1 MSRARWI
8 PLPFLAVAGWLVL
21 LLGAAPGHS
30 RQRGPADD
38 GTTGM
43 VVLGADGRGAEGAEV
58 TILRQD
64 RGDVSPTAAVLVDA
78 ATTASGA
85 LRSPTPRL
93 AGLTVVVDHP
103 DHLPFVES
111 FPGSPP
117 PGTIRLRSG
126 IAAAGEVVASET
138 GDPVTGAE
146 VCASWVDEQAPERF
160 QRWRRCAVSDD
171 AGRFEIAGLPSN
183 GLQLAVSAP
192 GFVEL
197 SRALDDATAPIRLAL
212 DCRDPAADAATT
224 TVATGSGRILVEVF
238 GFDGEPVE
246 SFTMRVQTA
255 SAGRGGG
262 TAVTVEQ
269 ATPPGVASVP
279 ARLLEAGMVAVT
291 FEADNHLRSAMQGV
305 QLVPGAEVDLGVVFL
320 ESGAVVRERLFD
332 AAGAE
337 PAAGCVVELLAP
349 GAGEI
354 QSMLFGDR
362 PVAVSDEDGRYLLG
376 GVSEG
381 RYHLRRQCYGVPAVG
396 ELVVLGDGEEL
407 DLGETWLHGGR
418 RVAVRIDGVN
428 EGSVRV
434 FDRFKEVA
442 TPIAEAV
449 LASASQPGARAP
461 GEPAGRADLLL
472 APGDYRIEV
481 LDASGAVRGS
491 RELTVDGAGAGE
503 VQSVRLAVRRR
514 TIRSILTMDGR
525 PVEGGSVSFNRVLD
539 PGRGSGTIMMTT
551 RAGSAAPRNRMFRA
565 GAPSLR
571 ANVEEAGSFEV
582 EGAPDD
588 LLWMT
593 WFGTDGSSVSRLWP
607 EGALAR
613 LDLGGTR
620 VSGVLLDGDG
630 VPVEGG
636 SVALIGD
643 VGREVATTTTV
654 AGGRFEL
661 PPAPPGRYLIRGRS
675 ARGTV
680 ALELDLGAEPPRAL
694 MLRMPLADPGGLEAA
709 LRRPTGNAVA
719 GAWLHVV
726 GAGGDAV
733 GTGLTSGRGRY
744 GTDGLAAGDVS
755 LIWSDGTACV
765 GGETVTVESGE
776 TARLDLTL
784 PTGRLVELRC
794 PHEECG
800 GEPLS
805 FLSVTTEA
813 GVEIAGHLSGATGG
827 PRFGADGALGI
838 GCVTPGGYELSW
850 WTGGRRWSAEVEVSP
865 LGPATAPV
873 VVRGRPE
880 GL

>member
-1 MSRARWI
+1 MSRVRSL
-8 PLPFLAVAGWLVL
+8 PLPLLPVAAGLVL

-30 RQRGPADD
+30 RQRGPTDD
-38 GTTGM
+38 GTAGM

-64 RGDVSPTAAVLVDA
+64 RGDVSPTAAVLVDS
-78 ATTASGA
+78 ATTASGV
-85 LRSPTPRL
+85 LRSPAPRL

-103 DHLPFVES
+103 DHLPLVES
-111 FPGSPP
+111 YPGSLPP
-117 PGTIRLRSG
+117 ETIRLRPG
-126 IAAAGEVVASET
+126 IAVAGEVTSSET
-138 GDPVTGAE
+138 DEAVAGAE

-160 QRWRRCAVSDD
+160 QRWRRCAVSDA
-171 AGRFEIAGLPSN
+171 AGGFGIAGLPSN
-183 GLQLAVSAP
+183 GLQLAVSAQ
-192 GFVEL
+192 GFLEL
-197 SRALDDATAPIRLAL
+197 SQTLDDPVTPLALAL
-212 DCRDPAADAATT
+212 DPGDPASADAVAPATT
-224 TVATGSGRILVEVF
+224 SGAGRILVEVV

-246 SFTMRVQTA
+246 DFTMRVQTA
-255 SAGRGGG
+255 SGGRSGG

-269 ATPPGVASVP
+269 VTPPGVASVP
-279 ARLLEAGMVAVT
+279 ARLLDAGMVAVT

-305 QLVPGAEVDLGVVFL
+305 QLLPGGEVDLGVVFL

-354 QSMLFGDR
+354 QSMLLGDR
-362 PVAVSDEDGRYLLG
+362 PVAVSDEDGKYLLG
-376 GVSEG
+376 GLSQG
-381 RYHLRRQCYGVPAVG
+381 RYHLRRQCYGVPAVDA
-396 ELVVLGDGEEL
+396 LVVLGGAEEL
-407 DLGETWLHGGR
+407 DLGETWLHAGR
-418 RVAVRIDGVN
+418 RLALRVDGLN

-434 FDRFKEVA
+434 FDRFREVA
-442 TPIAEAV
+442 TPIAEKV
-449 LASASQPGARAP
+449 LAPVGEFGSVP
-461 GEPAGRADLLL
+461 GEPAGRAELLL
-472 APGDYRIEV
+472 APGDYRFEV
-481 LDASGAVRGS
+481 LDRSGTARGS
-491 RELTVDGAGAGE
+491 QELTVHGAGPGE
-503 VQSVRLAVRRR
+503 VQSVRIAARSRV
-514 TIRSILTMDGR
+514 IRSLLTIDGR
-525 PVEGGSVSFNRVLD
+525 PAQGGLVSFNRVLD

-551 RAGSAAPRNRMFRA
+551 QAGSAAPRSRMFRA

-571 ANVEEAGSFEV
+571 AHVGEDGSFEV

-613 LDLGGTR
+613 LDLGGAR
-620 VSGVLLDGDG
+620 AGGVLVDGDG

-643 VGREVATTTTV
+643 LRREVATTTTA

-675 ARGTV
+675 DRGSV
-680 ALELDLGAEPPRAL
+680 ALKLDLAAESPQAL
-694 MLRMPLADPGGLEAA
+694 MLRMPPADPGGLDIT

-726 GAGGDAV
+726 GEGGDAV

-744 GTDGLAAGDVS
+744 AKDGLAAGDLS

-765 GGETVTVESGE
+765 GGDAVSVEGGE

-784 PTGRLVELRC
+784 PTGRLIELRC
-794 PHEECG
+794 PVEECG
-800 GEPLS
+800 GEPPS
-805 FLSVTTEA
+805 FLSVITGG

-827 PRFGADGALGI
+827 PRFGADGVLGI
-838 GCVTPGGYELSW
+838 GCVTPGGYEFSW
-850 WTGGRRWSAEVEVSP
+850 WTGDRRWSAEVEVSP
-865 LGPATAPV
+865 LGPAAVPV